1 MSTGIV
7 LMSRA
12 PIPGQTKTRM
22 EAELSPKQCA
32 QLHKAFL
39 KDMSEMLLEVQEQRE
54 VNLYLAYTPA
64 GTVDMFDDLVPAE
77 FKRFLQFGQDL
88 GAKMEA
94 ALSYAAQANDQQIVI
109 GSDLPALQPKVLGEA
124 IDLLQENN
132 IVLGPSEDG
141 GYYLCGTNEPYSF
154 LFDDILWGQDEVLEA
169 TINKIEKQANL
180 SYDLVDT
187 CGDIDYYS
195 ELIELKEELEQSE
208 EWEYYPKY
216 TAERIEKLRI
226 KR

>member
-1 MSTGIV
+1 
-7 LMSRA
+7 MSRA

-22 EAELSPKQCA
+22 EAELSPEQCA
-32 QLHKAFL
+32 QVHKAFL
-39 KDMSEMLLEVQEQRE
+39 KDMSQMLLKVQEQRE

-64 GTVDMFDDLVPAE
+64 GTINMFDNLVPTE

-109 GSDLPALQPKVLGEA
+109 GSDLPALQPKVLIEA
-124 IDLLQENN
+124 IDLLQKND

-154 LFDDILWGQDEVLEA
+154 LFDDILWGQNEVLEA
-169 TINKIEKQANL
+169 TINKIENQADL

-187 CGDIDYYS
+187 CGDIDYCS
-195 ELIELKEELEQSE
+195 ELRELKEKLEDRKK
-208 EWEYYPKY
+208 WECYPEY
-216 TAERIEKLRI
+216 TAGRIEKLTM